1 MNRRSFVAS
10 LAVLGF
16 SGPTDAEP
24 KPEPPQALLLGDS
37 EAYLLAR
44 PFRAAA
50 HAYRV
55 PVATDGRG
63 GSSARQ
69 WLKRGWFE
77 AALKKHRPRTVLIS
91 LGVNC
96 TRVERPVLA
105 RDAGELVLIAN
116 DLDVAPVWLL
126 PPPLAMDNPQ
136 QSEAVSERCIRT
148 SDTVQ
153 SLPVPERSA
162 LLALAHQARAALPE
176 GPSHARELVCELER
190 RLEAAQADAEGSEV
204 AS

>member
-1 MNRRSFVAS
+1 MKRRAFLGS
-10 LAVLGF
+10 LAVLGL
-16 SGPTDAEP
+16 SSAAAEP
-24 KPEPPQALLLGDS
+24 KPERVQDLLLGDS

-50 HAYRV
+50 QAHRV
-55 PVATDGRG
+55 PVAVEARG

-77 AALKKHRPRTVLIS
+77 AALKKHHPSTVLIS

-126 PPPLAMDNPQ
+126 PPPLTMDTRYLVD
-136 QSEAVSERCIRT
+136 AVRSTEVFAI
-148 SDTVQ
+148 Q
-153 SLPVPERSA
+153 PGPLPLWPDGTHPTPR
-162 LLALAHQARAALPE
+162 
-176 GPSHARELVCELER
+176 GYELWTGTI
-190 RLEAAQADAEGSEV
+190 AETLWE
-204 AS
+204 